1 MEALSADLHKLAAAG
16 VWSGG
21 GGGGGGGGG
30 DGGGGGGGGAG
41 GGVEAHE
48 AQAAAARAAAK
59 TAAAVAAAEAEADA
73 RVAAAAAE
81 VRALRQRVALL
92 EAQGEPSRRAA
103 LGGEAAAAAEVHVL
117 RDLLAESLRLCRDA
131 LGPRPGGAAGDA
143 AVATT
148 RRQLEEIVAAGAGL
162 LGDI

>member
-1 MEALSADLHKLAAAG
+1 M
-16 VWSGG
+16 
-21 GGGGGGGGG
+21 
-30 DGGGGGGGGAG
+30 
-41 GGVEAHE
+41 EAHE

-81 VRALRQRVALL
+81 GRALRQRVALL

-103 LGGEAAAAAEVHVL
+103 LGGEAEAAAAEVHVL
-117 RDLLAESLRLCRDA
+117 RDLLAQSLRLCRDA

-143 AVATT
+143 AVAAT